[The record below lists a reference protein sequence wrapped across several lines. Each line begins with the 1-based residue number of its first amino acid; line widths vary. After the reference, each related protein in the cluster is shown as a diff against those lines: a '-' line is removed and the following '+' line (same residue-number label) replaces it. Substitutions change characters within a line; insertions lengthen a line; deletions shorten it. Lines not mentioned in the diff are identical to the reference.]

1 MYSSVQRCTA
11 VAALH
16 RLGEVSHSAGRG
28 GTAVYGSVL
37 GWSRRPLVPA
47 HGRRAAPR
55 DSTGWAAGGEGVLEG
70 GVREK

>member
-1 MYSSVQRCTA
+1 MATRL
-11 VAALH
+11 VAA
-16 RLGEVSHSAGRG
+16 VQKC
-28 GTAVYGSVL
+28 TVVF
-37 GWSRRPLVPA
+37 GWSRRPLVPV